1 MCKWSNEWEE
11 FKEKQKPKHLEVL
24 NRYINVF
31 FSSITASQRYKKT
44 ICLGVFF
51 VLFPVCCQK
60 KKIAITA
67 MDFLCSSRL
76 LRWKLS
82 SGHDRRER
90 GDSKVEKKKKRK
102 ERKAGGGG
110 SRGGSGAS
118 YTCASLTSDKRIFQP
133 TGAYR
138 VHESTGQC
146 RKGGWQKR
154 DKDWEGLKWA
164 GFCVTTWRSGRIS
177 FYPQCT
183 DSKEFLLRRHLFL
196 FLETVFF
203 LSVSEADWES
213 CSFFVCFKFF
223 WVSFF

>member
-1 MCKWSNEWEE
+1 MLFSSAQVKTILWPWSKGARWLKGGKK
-11 FKEKQKPKHLEVL
+11 KEKK
-24 NRYINVF
+24 
-31 FSSITASQRYKKT
+31 
-44 ICLGVFF
+44 
-51 VLFPVCCQK
+51 
-60 KKIAITA
+60 
-67 MDFLCSSRL
+67 
-76 LRWKLS
+76 
-82 SGHDRRER
+82 RR
-90 GDSKVEKKKKRK
+90 

-154 DKDWEGLKWA
+154 HKDWEGLKWA

-213 CSFFVCFKFF
+213 CSFFFVL
-223 WVSFF
+223 SFFGCLFFNVSRPASCRSIPQGSWAAVSSWPVLIGCSCCCRGDAKGSELVCHLE